1 MTGSAGLREMVRAPG
16 SCTRLNAA
24 VSDADTMTSL
34 STAPSTLGL
43 QTDFRELHIDM
54 AMESTPQAEAVD
66 SAPENRARWYDPSE
80 LRPRTRAN

>member
-1 MTGSAGLREMVRAPG
+1 MTGYASLREMVRAPG

-43 QTDFRELHIDM
+43 QTELRELHIDM
-54 AMESTPQAEAVD
+54 ATDSAPQVEPVD
-66 SAPENRARWYDPSE
+66 SASENRARWYDPSE